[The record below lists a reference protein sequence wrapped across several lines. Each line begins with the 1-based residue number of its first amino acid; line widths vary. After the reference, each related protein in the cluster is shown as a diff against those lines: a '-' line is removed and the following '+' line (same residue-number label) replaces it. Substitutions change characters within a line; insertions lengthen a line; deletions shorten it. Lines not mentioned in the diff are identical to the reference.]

1 MVSLCNK
8 TNKCRTEWSRW
19 GDFANHFR
27 KHLDMVKQSN
37 CLECCIATMLDNE
50 SLLKHIW
57 ETHTEFV
64 ALHPQTLSYPWV
76 HTAQGFAQHHPTF
89 ASSQALPYTSCISNQ
104 EYASTPPYNPQQT
117 NAPHNLGH
125 SLGPSSDYSMIY
137 QGGPEFQALVSPYAG
152 HTISEYQQPYAGYTD
167 DTSFGPAQFPS

>member
-1 MVSLCNK
+1 
-8 TNKCRTEWSRW
+8 
-19 GDFANHFR
+19 
-27 KHLDMVKQSN
+27 MVKQSN
-37 CLECCIATMLDNE
+37 CLECCAATMLDEE

-57 ETHTEFV
+57 ETHMESV
-64 ALHPQTLSYPWV
+64 ALHPQTLSYPWDP
-76 HTAQGFAQHHPTF
+76 AQGFSLHQPAF
-89 ASSQALPYTSCISNQ
+89 ASSQAIPYTSYMPNQ
-104 EYASTPPYNPQQT
+104 EYASTPRVYSYNPQQT

-125 SLGPSSDYSMIY
+125 SLGPSCDYNMIY